1 VVEVIRHAL
10 GYRLA
15 ANDAHVSREAVAER
29 NYIRNKNHVNPAAAL
44 TASVGII
51 PAL

>member
-1 VVEVIRHAL
+1 VVEVIRYAL

-15 ANDAHVSREAVAER
+15 ANDAPVSRKAVAER
-29 NYIRNKNHVNPAAAL
+29 VHVRIKNHANPAAAL